1 MLSPLP
7 VRRTPAL
14 AAWTALLCAA
24 TPLPAAA
31 ADDASPTDLQRCAA
45 IADATPRLACYDT
58 LSGRLSA
65 PPAAPAERTAPATTA
80 ATHEPRPTSE
90 LSRYWELDA
99 EDKRGELR
107 FVSYRPNYILPLHV
121 TSRINRAPQSPT
133 QAAVAMPDYR
143 RTEAKFQLSL
153 RTKLV
158 QDAFDSGAD
167 LWAGFTQ
174 QALWQVFNGRDSAP
188 FRNTDYEPELMLVMP
203 TRPAWRDLPGGW
215 QWRYTMFGAAHQ
227 SNGQSDPLSRS
238 WNRVYLAAGIE
249 QGPWSLTAKVSQRLD
264 EPFDTDNNPDL
275 THFRGRTELRLR
287 WVSGPSVAALQY
299 NGSPRRLN
307 RGALTAEWS
316 RPIRLDQPDG
326 LRWYVQ
332 AFSGHGE
339 TLTDYN
345 FRQTSVG
352 AGVMFSPF

>member
-1 MLSPLP
+1 MPSSLPLHCAS
-7 VRRTPAL
+7 TAAACAALLGAL
-14 AAWTALLCAA
+14 APLHA
-24 TPLPAAA
+24 TA
-31 ADDASPTDLQRCAA
+31 AD
-45 IADATPRLACYDT
+45 
-58 LSGRLSA
+58 
-65 PPAAPAERTAPATTA
+65 APA
-80 ATHEPRPTSE
+80 SE
-90 LSRYWELDA
+90 LSRYWELDP
-99 EDKRGELR
+99 EDQRGELR

-133 QAAVAMPDYR
+133 QAAVAMPDYQR
-143 RTEAKFQLSL
+143 VEAKFQLSL

-158 QDAFDSGAD
+158 QNAFDSGAD

-203 TRPAWRDLPGGW
+203 THARLRDMPGGW

-238 WNRVYLAAGIE
+238 WNRVYLAAGVE
-249 QGPWSLTAKVSQRLD
+249 QGPWSLTAKVSQRLN
-264 EPFDTDNNPDL
+264 EPLETDNNPDL